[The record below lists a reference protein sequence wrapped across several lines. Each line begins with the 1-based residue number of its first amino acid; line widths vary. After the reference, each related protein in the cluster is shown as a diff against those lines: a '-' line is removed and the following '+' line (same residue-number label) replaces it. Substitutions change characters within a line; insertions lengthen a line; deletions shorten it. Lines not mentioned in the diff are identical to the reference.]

1 MIRLGVVVNTGKGD
15 KPSKTEA
22 VYFSSKTRIQSWIK
36 NYKNNIIQDSTLPLI
51 DKETSKKVDFL

>member
-1 MIRLGVVVNTGKGD
+1 MIRLGVVVNTGKRE

-36 NYKNNIIQDSTLPLI
+36 DYKKYNSRLNPT
-51 DKETSKKVDFL
+51 VDR